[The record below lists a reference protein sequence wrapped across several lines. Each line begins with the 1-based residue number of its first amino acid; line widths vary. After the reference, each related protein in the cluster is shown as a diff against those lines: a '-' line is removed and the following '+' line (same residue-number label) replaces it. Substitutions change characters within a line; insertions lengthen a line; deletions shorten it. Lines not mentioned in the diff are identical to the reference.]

1 MKRHRHA
8 NWTPHEGTCKGPLAE
23 DNDKKAVVS
32 MSGFLVAVRTLYGWG
47 IPREMIFPNTYL
59 TGYTAAT
66 ISMDDR
72 FIRHITTG
80 YQVTAASFVVI
91 ALLISAISWYG
102 YTRITT
108 LSERVETLDI
118 KLASTTALLQG
129 DIAAAT
135 TSLGNALQQ
144 EKQNVQAQLGGVKD
158 QVGSIGGTVTDLQK
172 LSKTDPELL
181 AKYSKVFFLSDN
193 YAPAR
198 LAQIPSEYAYSEKNE
213 LQIIPEVLPYL
224 KRMLE
229 RAEDDG
235 VPLYIQSAYRSFDT
249 QVSLKNAYSVTYGA
263 GTANSFSADQGYSE
277 HQLGTTVD
285 LITTGTNGQLI
296 GFDKKPA
303 YAWALANAHRYGFVL
318 SYPKNNA
325 FYIFEPWHWRFV
337 GVKLA
342 TELHKSGKYFYEMD
356 QRAIDT
362 YLISLFD

>member
-1 MKRHRHA
+1 MRHIA
-8 NWTPHEGTCKGPLAE
+8 
-23 DNDKKAVVS
+23 
-32 MSGFLVAVRTLYGWG
+32 
-47 IPREMIFPNTYL
+47 
-59 TGYTAAT
+59 TGYKITAA
-66 ISMDDR
+66 
-72 FIRHITTG
+72 F
-80 YQVTAASFVVI
+80 FVVI
-91 ALLISAISWYG
+91 VLFIGAASWYG

-108 LSERVETLDI
+108 LSEQVESLDI

-129 DIAAAT
+129 DIAEAT

-144 EKQNVQAQLGGVKD
+144 EKQHVQAQLGGVKD

-181 AKYSKVFFLSDN
+181 AKYSKVFFLSEN

-198 LAQIPSEYAYSEKNE
+198 LAEIPTEYSYIERNQ
-213 LQIIPEVLPYL
+213 LQIVPEVLPYL
-224 KRMLE
+224 KKMLE
-229 RAEDDG
+229 QAKDDDI
-235 VPLYIQSAYRSFDT
+235 PLYIQSAYRSFDT

-263 GTANSFSADQGYSE
+263 GTANTFSADQGYSE

-285 LITTGTNGQLI
+285 LITTGTNGQLA

-303 YAWALANAHRYGFVL
+303 YAWAVANAHRYGFTL
-318 SYPKNNA
+318 SYPKNNG

-342 TELHKSGKYFYEMD
+342 TELHNSGKHFYELD
-356 QRAIDT
+356 QRTIDT